1 MIIVVIFNPGAKK
14 EVLVPGSLQAI
25 GLAHD
30 ELGSPSVS
38 HRSRGKREATM
49 PALVLKATSLCLA
62 AAAN

>member
-1 MIIVVIFNPGAKK
+1 MPR
-14 EVLVPGSLQAI
+14 SLQAI

-49 PALVLKATSLCLA
+49 PALVLKATSFCLA